1 MPHLSSI
8 YYHIIQCGSLRS
20 AASRVESSRVALE
33 QVIQLFQWPGAE
45 TCVGDPVKLVLVES
59 DSLCASLPRPVLS
72 PA

>member
-1 MPHLSSI
+1 MCVCASFEFNLLPHNSVRFTAV
-8 YYHIIQCGSLRS
+8 CC
-20 AASRVESSRVALE
+20 ESSRVALE